1 MMQTILS
8 SLAIGSA
15 GLCILALLL
24 KREGG
29 KALPVLVSALA
40 ATAALELFDLLAI
53 LQPDALFWW
62 KKFSLGAEGV
72 LIFSWVLFSAV
83 FARREGFRSLPVR
96 QKIFL
101 AAAALM
107 PVAAFFFPVSSFFYS
122 PDFARERML
131 FLGNNAF
138 CFYIGMQIL
147 LVIAMINL
155 ESVLRNAPREAR
167 WRMKIEMLGVCVLLA
182 ALLIYYSQGLL
193 YRSIN
198 MNLLPLRSVAL
209 ITAAGMIAYSR
220 LWRSSGKEAYVSHQM
235 AFRSVVLLA
244 VGLYLVVLGLLGE
257 GMRYFG
263 DSFQRSLLM
272 GIGFLAGVG
281 LLIVFLSESVKRKI
295 QVSLH
300 KNFYRQ
306 KYDYRSQWLKFT
318 DRIASAKTGDDLL
331 HYLVLGFCETFG
343 MGCGVLFLRDGDDG
357 TYLPAASQE
366 MTAHHFRF
374 RNDSRLLVQII
385 DKKWVVRIPD
395 EIPGLAG
402 DEGGFFSDH
411 GIIFA
416 VPLFHNDLLEGFLLL
431 GRPLS
436 TGELYHYEDFDLMK
450 TLARQASSAILNL
463 RLSDELSQARELE
476 AVGKISAFVLH
487 DLKNLIS
494 TLALVVDNAREHM
507 DNPEFQEDMLQSLE
521 GTVTRMRGLMARLKK
536 LEEKLELKPEAV
548 DLLTLVGTV
557 TKQLGH
563 KHVTV
568 SGHEALALA
577 DPEEMH
583 KVLLNLLLNAMEASA
598 GTGGV
603 AVEVAC
609 DESAWVR
616 VTDQGC
622 GMSAEFLRTRLFK
635 PFSTTKEKGLGIG
648 LYQCRQIVKAHGGQI
663 DVQSELGKGSTFT
676 VRLPKAVRQ
685 LNSGTVEQWN
695 SETVKQ

>member
-1 MMQTILS
+1 MFQTILS
-8 SLAIGSA
+8 SLAILSA

-29 KALPVLVSALA
+29 PALPALVSALA

-53 LQPDALFWW
+53 IHPEELFWW
-62 KKFSLGAEGV
+62 KRFSLGAEGV

-83 FARREGFRSLPVR
+83 YARREGFRSLPVR

-107 PVAAFFFPVSSFFYS
+107 PVAAFSFPVPSFFYS
-122 PDFARERML
+122 PDFENERML

-138 CFYIGMQIL
+138 FFYIAIQVL

-155 ESVLRNAPREAR
+155 ESVLRNAPREER
-167 WRMKIEMLGVCVLLA
+167 WRIKFELMGVCVLLA
-182 ALLIYYSQGLL
+182 VLIIYYSQGLL

-198 MNLLPLRSVAL
+198 MNLIPLRSAAL

-220 LWRSSGKEAYVSHQM
+220 IWRSSGNKAYVSHQM

-244 VGLYLVVLGLLGE
+244 VGLYLVGLGLLGE

-263 DSFQRSLLM
+263 DSFQHSLLM
-272 GIGFLAGVG
+272 GIGFFAGVG

-306 KYDYRSQWLKFT
+306 KYDYRTQWLQFT

-366 MTAHHFRF
+366 MDAHHFRF
-374 RNDSRLLVQII
+374 RNDSRLLARISE
-385 DKKWVVRIPD
+385 KKWVVTIPEEIPD
-395 EIPGLAG
+395 AG
-402 DEGGFFSDH
+402 EDEGTFLSNH
-411 GIIFA
+411 GILFA
-416 VPLFHNDLLEGFLLL
+416 VPLFHNEVLEGFLLL

-436 TGELYHYEDFDLMK
+436 SGELYYYEDFDLMK

-521 GTVTRMRGLMARLKK
+521 GTVARMRGLIARLKK
-536 LEEKLELKPEAV
+536 LEEKLELEPEPV
-548 DLLTLVGTV
+548 NLLTLAGTV
-557 TKQLGH
+557 AKQLGNG
-563 KHVTV
+563 HVTV
-568 SGHEALALA
+568 SGHEAVALA
-577 DPEEMH
+577 DSEEIG
-583 KVLLNLLLNAMEASA
+583 KVLLNLLLNAMEASN
-598 GTGGV
+598 GKGGV
-603 AVEVAC
+603 ALEVGC
-609 DESAWVR
+609 DKFSWFR
-616 VTDQGC
+616 ITDQGC
-622 GMSAEFLRTRLFK
+622 GMSGEFLRTRLFK

-663 DVQSELGKGSTFT
+663 DVQSEVGKGSTFT
-676 VRLPKAVRQ
+676 VRLPKAEKAGDRGQ
-685 LNSGTVEQWN
+685 
-695 SETVKQ
+695 

>member
-1 MMQTILS
+1 M
-8 SLAIGSA
+8 
-15 GLCILALLL
+15 
-24 KREGG
+24 
-29 KALPVLVSALA
+29 PVLVSALA

-53 LQPDALFWW
+53 RQPEALFWW
-62 KKFSLGAEGV
+62 KRFSLGGEGL

-83 FARREGFRSLPVR
+83 VARREGFRSLPVR

-107 PVAAFFFPVSSFFYS
+107 PVAAFSFPVSSFFYS
-122 PDFARERML
+122 PDFERERML

-138 CFYIGMQIL
+138 FFYIGIQVL

-155 ESVLRNAPREAR
+155 ESVLRNAPREER
-167 WRMKIEMLGVCVLLA
+167 WRIKIELVGVCVLLA

-220 LWRSSGKEAYVSHQM
+220 IWRSGGKEAYVSQQM

-244 VGLYLVVLGLLGE
+244 VGLYLVGLGLLGE
-257 GMRYFG
+257 GMRYFS

-272 GIGFLAGVG
+272 GLGFLAGVG
-281 LLIVFLSESVKRKI
+281 LLVVFLSESVKRKV
-295 QVSLH
+295 QVFLH

-306 KYDYRSQWLKFT
+306 KYDYRSQWLQFT

-331 HYLVLGFCETFG
+331 RYLVLGFCETFG

-366 MTAHHFRF
+366 MGAIQFRF
-374 RNDSRLLVQII
+374 RNESRLLARII
-385 DKKWVVRIPD
+385 EKKWVVRIPD
-395 EIPGLAG
+395 EIPGAGG
-402 DEGGFFSDH
+402 DEGDFFSDH
-411 GIIFA
+411 GILFA
-416 VPLFHNDLLEGFLLL
+416 VPLLHHDLLEGFLLL

-436 TGELYHYEDFDLMK
+436 SGEHYHYEDFDLMK
-450 TLARQASSAILNL
+450 TLARQAASAILNL
-463 RLSDELSQARELE
+463 RLSDELSRARELE

-487 DLKNLIS
+487 DLKNLIT

-548 DLLTLVGTV
+548 DLLALAGTV
-557 TKQLGH
+557 TKQIGNRQIM
-563 KHVTV
+563 V
-568 SGHEALALA
+568 SGHEAVALA
-577 DPEEMH
+577 DPEEIS

-598 GTGGV
+598 GAGDV
-603 AVEVAC
+603 AVHVAC

-616 VTDQGC
+616 VTDRGC

-648 LYQCRQIVKAHGGQI
+648 LYQCRQIIKAHGGQI
-663 DVQSELGKGSTFT
+663 DVQSEVGVGSTFT
-676 VRLPKAVRQ
+676 VRLPKAEKAGDSR
-685 LNSGTVEQWN
+685 TVDSVQ
-695 SETVKQ
+695 

>member
-1 MMQTILS
+1 MQTILS
-8 SLAIGSA
+8 LLALVSA
-15 GLCILALLL
+15 GLCVFALLL
-24 KREGG
+24 KKEGG

-53 LQPDALFWW
+53 IRPDDLFWW
-62 KKFSLGAEGV
+62 KRFSLGAEGL

-107 PVAAFFFPVSSFFYS
+107 PVAAVSFPVSTFFYS
-122 PDFARERML
+122 PDFERERVL

-138 CFYIGMQIL
+138 FFYIALQVL
-147 LVIAMINL
+147 LVIAMINV
-155 ESVLRNAPREAR
+155 ESILRNAPREER
-167 WRMKIEMLGVCVLLA
+167 WRIKIELVGVCVLLA

-220 LWRSSGKEAYVSHQM
+220 IWRSGGKEAYVSQQM

-244 VGLYLVVLGLLGE
+244 VGLYLVGLGLLGE

-263 DSFQRSLLM
+263 DSFQRSLLI
-272 GIGFLAGVG
+272 GLGFLAGVG
-281 LLIVFLSESVKRKI
+281 LLVVLLSESVKRKI

-306 KYDYRSQWLKFT
+306 KYDYRSQWLQFT

-331 HYLVLGFCETFG
+331 RYLVLGFCETFG

-357 TYLPAASQE
+357 SYLAAASQE
-366 MTAHHFRF
+366 MGAIPFRF
-374 RNDSRLLVQII
+374 RNESRLLARII
-385 DKKWVVRIPD
+385 DKKWVVVIPD
-395 EIPGLAG
+395 ELSGPED
-402 DEGGFFSDH
+402 DEGVFLSSNGLL
-411 GIIFA
+411 FA

-436 TGELYHYEDFDLMK
+436 SGELYHYEDFDLMK

-521 GTVTRMRGLMARLKK
+521 GTVTRMRGLIARLKK
-536 LEEKLELKPEAV
+536 LEEKLELKLEVV
-548 DLLTLVGTV
+548 DLLTLAGTV
-557 TKQLGH
+557 TKQLGSGR
-563 KHVTV
+563 VTV
-568 SGHEALALA
+568 TGHEALASA
-577 DPEEMH
+577 DPEEIG
-583 KVLLNLLLNAMEASA
+583 KVLLNLALNAVEATG
-598 GTGGV
+598 GTGNV
-603 AVEVAC
+603 AVEVGG

-648 LYQCRQIVKAHGGQI
+648 LYQCRQIVKAHGGRI
-663 DVQSELGKGSTFT
+663 DVQSEAGKGSVFT
-676 VRLPKAVRQ
+676 VHLPKA
-685 LNSGTVEQWN
+685 G
-695 SETVKQ
+695 